1 MPQDEFQSPK
11 ALGRFILREA
21 LFGSLATEGP
31 GGYPYVS
38 LVGVAALPNGTP
50 AMLLSNLARHT
61 INIRKDPRVSLLLS
75 EKPKGADPL
84 QAARLT
90 VTGRVAPIE
99 KSEVRARYLARH
111 PEASKYVDFAD
122 FGFWGLTIEHGHLV
136 ATFGKISDLAAEEL
150 LGSGGLTWPKG

>member
-11 ALGRFILREA
+11 ALGRFILREV
-21 LFGSLATEGP
+21 LFGSLATEGA

-38 LVGVAALPNGTP
+38 LVGVAALPSGAP

-75 EKPKGADPL
+75 EKPKGGDPL

-122 FGFWGLTIEHGHLV
+122 FGFWGLAVEHGHLV
-136 ATFGKISDLAAEEL
+136 ATFGKISDLTAEEL